1 MATEE
6 HVHISPYPGR
16 FGLGLRARAVVA
28 FGLIA
33 FTLSGVLSLL
43 SYQLTR
49 NYLLDQRQSAAMRTA
64 YVNARLARDAL
75 RTPDPNV
82 PELLAQLQ
90 SASNSVPVLLYR
102 GRPFASTVGIG
113 LGQVPL
119 DLRQAVLDG
128 RAGRQRFKLAGQPQV
143 AVGVPLPAA
152 EAFYFELVPLT
163 ELDRTLSLLAR
174 ALAVGATLTALGGAA
189 VGAYASLRVVRPL
202 KGIASAA
209 S

>member
-1 MATEE
+1 MASAE
-6 HVHISPYPGR
+6 HVNLSPYPGR

-33 FTLSGVLSLL
+33 FTLSGILALL
-43 SYQLTR
+43 SYQFTR

-64 YVNARLARDAL
+64 FVNARLARDAL
-75 RTPDPNV
+75 RTPDANV

-90 SASNSVPVLLYR
+90 SASNSVPMLLYK

-119 DLRQAVLDG
+119 DLRQSVLDG
-128 RAGRQRFKLAGQPQV
+128 RAGRQRFHLDGQPQV

-152 EAFYFELVPLT
+152 EAFYFELVPLD

-174 ALAVGATLTALGGAA
+174 ALAVGATLTALGA
-189 VGAYASLRVVRPL
+189 
-202 KGIASAA
+202 
-209 S
+209 